1 MSKGPWK
8 RDPKSG
14 LSLAAITK
22 VLPDLE
28 GKPCRVGLLAD
39 EVQNDDGTLKTE
51 AFPDCNVF
59 HVNTATWL
67 ASGLPEGK
75 KPNVKRLK
83 ERILNSSR
91 CHFYPIETEDGKLI
105 GMASHSTSFQA
116 WGEWDRAERAENSR
130 KNLKR
135 GAVPAVKSFDLAVAD
150 KPLINSRARER
161 RR

>member
-1 MSKGPWK
+1 MSKGQWK

-14 LSLAAITK
+14 LSLAAITE
-22 VLPDLE
+22 VLPDQE

-39 EVQNDDGTLKTE
+39 EVQNEDGTLKTE
-51 AFPDCNVF
+51 DFPGCNIF

-75 KPNVKRLK
+75 KPNVARLK
-83 ERILNSSR
+83 ERMLNSSR
-91 CHFYPIETEDGKLI
+91 CHFYPIEIEDGKLV

-135 GAVPAVKSFDLAVAD
+135 GTAPAVESFDLAVAE
-150 KPLINSRARER
+150 KESPPKRAK
-161 RR
+161 